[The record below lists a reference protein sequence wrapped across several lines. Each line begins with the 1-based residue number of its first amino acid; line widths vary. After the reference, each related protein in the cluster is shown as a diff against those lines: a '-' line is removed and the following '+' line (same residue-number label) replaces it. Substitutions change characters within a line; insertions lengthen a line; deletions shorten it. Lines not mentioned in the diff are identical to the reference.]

1 MRERPQ
7 GPKVSLRRRETSV
20 GSQLP
25 PTCSLRMCS
34 PLFEGGQTPLYKRLP
49 KRGFVNRNRD
59 ELQVVNLDRL
69 QYWVDT
75 GRLDTDRMLT
85 MRDLVVLIPP
95 ILSELIEL
103 HRRVVR
109 LVVPTNVWGAI
120 ALTM

>member
-1 MRERPQ
+1 M
-7 GPKVSLRRRETSV
+7 
-20 GSQLP
+20 
-25 PTCSLRMCS
+25 
-34 PLFEGGQTPLYKRLP
+34 
-49 KRGFVNRNRD
+49 NRNRD

-109 LVVPTNVWGAI
+109 LVVPSTGLRFWEGYVFDGRTRNAEC
-120 ALTM
+120 